1 MKTFFVFTNV
11 YRLTFKW
18 VDNKF
23 MSCNFNAFD
32 KGDVTFMAVSFFL
45 WPLDFIYLI

>member
-11 YRLTFKW
+11 YRLTLKW
-18 VDNKF
+18 ADIKF

-32 KGDVTFMAVSFFL
+32 KGDVAFMTVSYFL
-45 WPLDFIYLI
+45 